1 VLTATQSVFIVL
13 LCVLLTL
20 VFLLLMRRFWPSSQR
35 REHNEIIGWQVSVLG
50 TTYAVIMGFMLYAVW
65 TEFNSAEMTADS
77 EANSLVNVYRLS
89 EGLAPAERAQ
99 IQKLSREYAD
109 AMINEEWPAM
119 NEGSLSLNG
128 HRIVQQLWSTTM
140 QAKPAS
146 LSEQTSYNHVVTELT
161 NMTEHRRVRELQ
173 SKSKLPGILW
183 TVLIVGGVITT
194 LSSCLFGTEN
204 FKLHAMQVFSLSLL
218 LALALVAIADIDRPF
233 RGAVHINPLGF
244 EHARDTFAESKAGF
258 K

>member
-1 VLTATQSVFIVL
+1 VLSAVQSVFIVL
-13 LCVLLTL
+13 LCVLLAL

-65 TEFNSAEMTADS
+65 TDFNSAEMNSDS

-89 EGLAPAERAQ
+89 EGLAPAERDK
-99 IQKLSREYAD
+99 IQKLSRDYAD

-119 NEGSLSLNG
+119 NEGSLSLSG

-140 QAKPAS
+140 QAKPS
-146 LSEQTSYNHVVTELT
+146 RLSEQTSWNHVLTELT
-161 NMTEHRRVRELQ
+161 NMTEYRRLRELQ

-194 LSSCLFGTEN
+194 MSSCLFGTDN
-204 FKLHAMQVFSLSLL
+204 FKLHAIQVFSLSLL

-233 RGAVHINPLGF
+233 RGAVHVNPLGF
-244 EHARDTFAESKAGF
+244 EHARETFAESQAGF